1 MLRIPGRAPIERPDL
16 AGSFDLIGFSY
27 YATIGVAAGRMV
39 PYPADQ
45 PVSALVYGIWAEA
58 LDLVL
63 TRLAEDLP
71 ATPLL
76 VAEFGIGA
84 DDDQER
90 AQYLRDGLAV
100 VNGALGRG
108 IDIRGLFHWTG
119 VDNYEW
125 HHGYDVSFG
134 LVDRERRVR
143 PSARVLAAEASP

>member
-1 MLRIPGRAPIERPDL
+1 VLRIPGRAPIERPDL

-39 PYPADQ
+39 PYPPDQ
-45 PVSALVYGIWAEA
+45 PVSPLGYGIWAEG

-63 TRLAEDLP
+63 TRLAEELP

-76 VAEFGIGA
+76 VAEFGIGT